1 MLGHSIYVCSL
12 IENAKTLPI
21 TFPPAMYE
29 TLVAHIL
36 VNIIDVGV
44 SWHDIFILI
53 CIFLMTYDVEDFI
66 ICLLAFGYTP

>member
-1 MLGHSIYVCSL
+1 
-12 IENAKTLPI
+12 
-21 TFPPAMYE
+21 MYE

-44 SWHDIFILI
+44 SWHHIFILI

>member
-1 MLGHSIYVCSL
+1 
-12 IENAKTLPI
+12 
-21 TFPPAMYE
+21 MYE